1 MLETR
6 VITALVIIPLLVSA
20 VLLLSVKSLAFIFGV
35 VIIIGAWEWS
45 RLSGFTSM
53 ISRLAYIALTIFI
66 MLQSYNWIEQPKLLS
81 YMLYAVFVWWLFAF
95 LWLTIT
101 SPDKLLANVLNV
113 YIRGLIGL
121 ILLVPAWLSLL
132 ALHTQ
137 GNNGPYLLLAFFILI
152 WVADSGAYY
161 SGKIFGCRKLAPVIS
176 PGKTIEGVYG
186 ALCAA
191 FLASIIIALFL
202 DYNFLQIIIFS
213 SITLFCIIFS
223 IIGDLFESV
232 AKRNAG
238 IKDSGT
244 FFPGHGGVM
253 DRIDSLT
260 SAAPLFLLSLG
271 WFPGLV

>member
-81 YMLYAVFVWWLFAF
+81 YMLYAVFIWWLFAF

>member
-81 YMLYAVFVWWLFAF
+81 YMLYAVFIWWLFAF

-186 ALCAA
+186 ALFAA